1 MRKGKE
7 MGIEFTEKHLTML
20 TQVDERGKSNQHR
33 LDEAEADIKELQE
46 KNNALYEMNANIRT
60 LSEGILSVKTDVQ
73 EIRVEQG
80 EMKSDITDL
89 KNAPHKSKAKAF
101 DTVWKFIVTA
111 VGGAFVGWVITTLLP
126 QLAG

>member
-1 MRKGKE
+1 MA
-7 MGIEFTEKHLTML
+7 IEFTEKHLTML

-46 KNNALYEMNANIRT
+46 KNNALYEMNSNIRT

-80 EMKSDITDL
+80 EMKSDINDL
-89 KNAPHKSKAKAF
+89 KNAPSKSKAKAF
-101 DTVWKFIVTA
+101 DTAWKFIATA
-111 VGGAFVGWVITTLLP
+111 VGGAFVGWLMTTLLP
-126 QLAG
+126 QITG